1 MSAVSASGAASAA
14 AQMNDP
20 KTVRK
25 AVKTKA
31 GERERREQTERTI
44 CLPLFDSNRPSVRP
58 SDSRKISGEEKE
70 GEREREREGEGKG
83 KPEEEERH
91 FNDGWL
97 TFASLAE
104 RTSERPLC
112 ARLKNIRWG
121 CENYLAE
128 CETKETYFPIYTVEE
143 IR

>member
-1 MSAVSASGAASAA
+1 
-14 AQMNDP
+14 MNDP

-31 GERERREQTERTI
+31 GERERERERREQTERTI
-44 CLPLFDSNRPSVRP
+44 CLPLFDSNRRG
-58 SDSRKISGEEKE
+58 DRASREKSQGRRKKE
-70 GEREREREGEGKG
+70 REREREREREGEGKG

-121 CENYLAE
+121 CENY
-128 CETKETYFPIYTVEE
+128 
-143 IR
+143 

>member
-44 CLPLFDSNRPSVRP
+44 CLPLFDSNRP